1 MAILKALWEAEERA
15 TAEAYARHPDS
26 PETAFDAS
34 VWEAQGFP
42 DKP

>member
-15 TAEAYARHPDS
+15 TAKAYARHPDS
-26 PETAFDAS
+26 PDMAFDAS